1 MTKKKVKSPA
11 QRKREKRDAKILDL
25 YGKQKDNFE
34 RAADLYNYIADKA
47 ECGYGT
53 VINVLQSKGV
63 ITPRK
68 EQQ

>member
-11 QRKREKRDAKILDL
+11 QRKREKRDAKILKMHSSL
-25 YGKQKDNFE
+25 KGNYE
-34 RAADLYNYIADKA
+34 RATDLYNYIADKV

-53 VINVLQSKGV
+53 VILVLQNNGV
-63 ITPRK
+63 ITPKK